1 MFNVK
6 KEMIAHDNTF
16 SQKKKKEMIAYEDS
30 VKLLET
36 AYCESR
42 LPIFM
47 AGGRVNWVINTKRNK
62 GSEGRKPRVA
72 AALTTQIPIAG
83 SRTYRT
89 KSTPMMTDGF
99 ILDKRRPI

>member
-6 KEMIAHDNTF
+6 KEMIAYDNTF

-47 AGGRVNWVINTKRNK
+47 AGGRVN
-62 GSEGRKPRVA
+62 
-72 AALTTQIPIAG
+72 
-83 SRTYRT
+83 
-89 KSTPMMTDGF
+89 
-99 ILDKRRPI
+99 